1 MPHSPISQPPR
12 PPKPHSGP
20 AQLVWYARCP
30 TLTALGLI
38 ANRGI
43 LQREF
48 LRENINVISV
58 RENSTPAVRQGHLDH
73 TLPNLIRE
81 ADAATALWAY
91 GLNSR
96 SRLLALGATYHSI
109 SVVVPQ
115 KSPLRSLHDLKGV
128 RLSVPREAGSFSPA
142 RVRALRAW
150 ETVLAFADSGPKA
163 VEFTNVVSDHPSV
176 PFGDIARREI
186 EALLGGQT
194 DAVILYGAKGIEL
207 ARAAGLRELHR
218 FSATDIRNEDT
229 LSGLVE
235 LRAVT
240 VDEPFLEG
248 EPNVVARLLRQLLQA
263 HEWAQAF
270 PKEALNQI
278 AIEGKVSADLAHEAY
293 ADLFVAG
300 AQIGLEP
307 FRLSQLSDLERWLKA
322 RGFIAGDLPFHDWLR
337 PDIIQSVASSAS
349 GSYRGV
355 PPASSAV
362 A

>member
-1 MPHSPISQPPR
+1 M
-12 PPKPHSGP
+12 
-20 AQLVWYARCP
+20 WYARCP

-91 GLNSR
+91 GLNGR
-96 SRLLALGATYHSI
+96 SRLLALGATYHSV

-150 ETVLAFADSGPKA
+150 ETITAFAGSGPEA

-194 DAVILYGAKGIEL
+194 DAAILYGAKGIEL

-218 FSATDIRNEDT
+218 FSATDIRHDDR
-229 LSGLVE
+229 LSGLIE

-240 VDEPFLEG
+240 VDDPFLEA
-248 EPNVVARLLRQLLQA
+248 EPNVVARLLRQLSEA
-263 HEWAQAF
+263 HHWAQTF

-278 AIEGKVSADLAHEAY
+278 AIEGKVSADLAFEAY
-293 ADLFVAG
+293 GDLFVEG
-300 AQIGLEP
+300 AQIGLEA
-307 FRLSQLSDLERWLKA
+307 FRQKPLSDLEQWLKT
-322 RGFIAGDLPFHDWLR
+322 RGFIAADLSVGDWLR
-337 PDIIQSVASSAS
+337 SDIIQSLHPAPAAERRHTEGSALSS
-349 GSYRGV
+349 V
-355 PPASSAV
+355 
-362 A
+362 

>member
-1 MPHSPISQPPR
+1 M
-12 PPKPHSGP
+12 
-20 AQLVWYARCP
+20 WYARCP

-91 GLNSR
+91 GLNGR
-96 SRLLALGATYHSI
+96 SRLLALGATYHSV

-150 ETVLAFADSGPKA
+150 ETITAFAGSGPEA

-194 DAVILYGAKGIEL
+194 DAAILYGAKGIEL

-218 FSATDIRNEDT
+218 FSAADIRHDDR
-229 LSGLVE
+229 LSGLIE

-240 VDEPFLEG
+240 VDDPFLEA
-248 EPNVVARLLRQLLQA
+248 EPYVVTRLLRQLSQA
-263 HEWAQAF
+263 HQWAEVF

-278 AIEGKVSADLAHEAY
+278 AIEGKVSADLASEAY
-293 ADLFVAG
+293 GDLFVEG
-300 AQIGLEP
+300 AQIGLEA
-307 FRLSQLSDLERWLKA
+307 FRLKQLSNLEQWLKT
-322 RGFIAGDLPFHDWLR
+322 RGFISSDLSVGDWLR
-337 PDIIQSVASSAS
+337 PDIIQSLLPAPAAGTRHTVGTALSS
-349 GSYRGV
+349 V
-355 PPASSAV
+355 
-362 A
+362 